1 MASLEGQE
9 AVAEPLRHQTSQ
21 VGMGQAQRWIALSDG
36 GAGLEDLLRGH
47 FGRVDAVILDFYHA
61 SEYLGDFAKAWCSGD
76 AVAAESL

>member
-1 MASLEGQE
+1 
-9 AVAEPLRHQTSQ
+9 
-21 VGMGQAQRWIALSDG
+21 
-36 GAGLEDLLRGH
+36 LLRGH